1 MTALLLLLPV
11 LAQAPSDL
19 PRDVIV
25 LAQIRARM
33 RGDLERLP
41 HYTCLETIERSRRE
55 GKQPD
60 FRLVD
65 TLRVEV
71 TRIGQEE
78 SYSWPG
84 ASRFSD
90 SIDDIVHSGTISTG
104 EFSGHAFNVFSNSA
118 SQIRYAGGEPLKG
131 RPALKYNYT
140 IAAFASGWKL
150 VYAGQ
155 SAVVAE
161 SGSFWADPDTL
172 ELVRLVSK
180 AEQISPEFPITSA
193 SSQVDYAKMQVGDS
207 GLLLPQSAL
216 VLTSNR
222 NGENRNDVEFSQCRP
237 YLTESSIR
245 FDDAGSA
252 EVPKPAAEE
261 DLQLAPGISIAMELT
276 QAISESAVEGDPVTA
291 RVSSDARLKNQ
302 VVIPT
307 GALVRGRIRRM
318 ERYSNPVP
326 HFIVG
331 VEFIA
336 IEAPPRRW
344 VFHGTLERID
354 PVPGLSWFL
363 SIGEGRESK
372 PNFLDSHA
380 GLMEW
385 TWSSYKKETVYSG
398 EAPGTG
404 TFLVEG
410 TRFRLPEGLHMT
422 WRTLGDVK
430 RR

>member
-1 MTALLLLLPV
+1 MTALFLLLPV
-11 LAQAPSDL
+11 LAQVPSDL
-19 PRDVIV
+19 PREVMV
-25 LAQIRARM
+25 LAQIRARV
-33 RGDLERLP
+33 RADLEKLP
-41 HYTCLETIERSRRE
+41 RYTCIETIERSRRE
-55 GKQPD
+55 GKNPD

-90 SIDDIVHSGTISTG
+90 SIRDIVDSGTISTG
-104 EFSGHAFNVFSNSA
+104 EFSGHAVNVFDNSA
-118 SQIRYAGGEPLKG
+118 SQIRYVGEEPLKG
-131 RPALKYNYT
+131 RPALKYGYR

-150 VYAGQ
+150 TYAGQ

-172 ELVRLVSK
+172 DLVRLVSD
-180 AEQISPEFPITSA
+180 AEQIPLELPITSA
-193 SSQVDYAKMQVGDS
+193 RSQVDYAKMQVGDA
-207 GLLLPQSAL
+207 GLVLPQSAL
-216 VLTSNR
+216 VLTSNHIA
-222 NGENRNDVEFSQCRP
+222 ENRNEVEFSQCRP

-245 FDDAGSA
+245 FDDAPPT
-252 EVPKPAAEE
+252 ENPKPAGME
-261 DLQLAPGISIAMELT
+261 DLQLAPGISISMELRRP
-276 QAISESAVEGDPVTA
+276 ISESAVEGDPVIA
-291 RVSSDARLKNQ
+291 GVSADARFKNQ
-302 VVIPT
+302 VVIPK

-318 ERYSNPVP
+318 ERYLKPVP

-336 IEAPPRRW
+336 IEAAPRRW
-344 VFHGTLERID
+344 IFHGSLERID

-363 SIGEGRESK
+363 SIGHARESR
-372 PNFLDSHA
+372 PQLLDPHN

-385 TWSSYKKETVYSG
+385 TWSSYKAETVYSAD
-398 EAPGTG
+398 APGTG
-404 TFLVEG
+404 TFFMQG
-410 TRFRLPEGLHMT
+410 TRFRLPAGLHMT
-422 WRTLGDVK
+422 WRTLADVK